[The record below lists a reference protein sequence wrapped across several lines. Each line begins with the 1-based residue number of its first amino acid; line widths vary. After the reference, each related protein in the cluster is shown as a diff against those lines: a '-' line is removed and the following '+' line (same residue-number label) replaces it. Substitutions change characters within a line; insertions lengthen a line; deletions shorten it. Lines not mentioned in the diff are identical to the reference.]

1 MKKILFCLSFFAVLL
16 LAGQS
21 YASEVAVIDLDE
33 ILKNSTVMSKVNKTL
48 ENEKAGI
55 EKKLK
60 AEEEKLAEEKN
71 SLESQVKTLS
81 QEVAQQKVLEFQQ
94 KILAFQQKVKQNET
108 DLQKKYMDSVIEVTE
123 AIKNI
128 VKEMKNEKDSKY
140 SFDVVL
146 PLSSTIYAESNLDI
160 SAEVLSRL
168 NKQLKTVKAIEK

>member
-1 MKKILFCLSFFAVLL
+1 MKKILFCLSFFSILL

-21 YASEVAVIDLDE
+21 YATEIATIDLDTV
-33 ILKNSTVMSKVNKTL
+33 LKKSTAMSNVNKEL

-60 AEEEKLAEEKN
+60 AEEEKLSEEKN

-94 KILAFQQKVKQNET
+94 KVLAFQQKVKQSEV
-108 DLQKKYMDSVIEVTE
+108 DLQKKYMDSVVEVTE
-123 AIKNI
+123 KIKDI
-128 VKEMKNEKDSKY
+128 VKEMKNEKDSEY
-140 SFDVVL
+140 NFDVVL
-146 PLSSTIYAESNLDI
+146 PLASTIYAEPNLDI
-160 SAEVLSRL
+160 SAEVSSRL